1 MFKKDKVLLYRIVRY
16 SKCYLSGGVQVIL
29 NQEELENL
37 LQQNK
42 KTIQQQF
49 YVKKI
54 GYFGSF
60 ARNQQTNQS
69 DVDILVEFAQPVGW
83 EFFNLKYYL
92 EDLLKIPVDLVTPD
106 ALKPQIREHILK
118 EVRYQ

>member
-1 MFKKDKVLLYRIVRY
+1 
-16 SKCYLSGGVQVIL
+16 VIL

-42 KTIQQQF
+42 NTIQQQF

-60 ARNQQTNQS
+60 ARNQQTKHS
-69 DVDILVEFAQPVGW
+69 DIDILVEFSQPVGW
-83 EFFNLKYYL
+83 GFFNLKYYL
-92 EDLLKIPVDLVTPD
+92 EDLLKTQVDLVTPD
-106 ALKPQIREHILK
+106 ALKPHIKDRILN